1 MALAVCADPVYRAP
15 LLEGAVQ
22 TDNIMVADGLESH
35 KTMKFGDLGSK
46 SSRVRERSARVA
58 EQWMM
63 ISLMCRIMIVD

>member
-35 KTMKFGDLGSK
+35 KTVIFGDLGCGS
-46 SSRVRERSARVA
+46 
-58 EQWMM
+58 
-63 ISLMCRIMIVD
+63 VDSGHSGGTVDDDFVDVSHNDS